1 MIILGKHKDY
11 YDYIVGI
18 YGRDE
23 DIVFDRKDVVVLN
36 SSQDYHNP
44 LWCKEELKGLPDIKK
59 SAKKL
64 FKWSVKNPYIDLTKP
79 HGRIEYVGVE
89 IGYKVYI
96 FLVERYLDESNEV
109 QIEPR
114 LIQVSD
120 VIKKA
125 SESPINIIP
134 YIDRLYGVF
143 DFKLSPSPRGVIIE
157 NPILSNTW
165 IPKFIPAEDVYSNVY
180 NYLISV
186 KDKKIVDT
194 RTEEQ
199 KAQSHGFNKESFRN
213 PIRLKDLK
221 Q

>member
-1 MIILGKHKDY
+1 MIILGKYKDY
-11 YDYIVGI
+11 YDYIVGT

-23 DIVFDRKDVVVLN
+23 DIVFDRKDAVVLN
-36 SSQDYHNP
+36 SNQDNHNP
-44 LWCKEELKGLPDIKK
+44 LWYKEELKWLPDIKK
-59 SAKKL
+59 STKKL
-64 FKWSVKNPYIDLTKP
+64 FKWSIKNPYIDLTKP

-96 FLVERYLDESNEV
+96 FLVERYLDGSNDV

-114 LIQVSD
+114 LIQISD
-120 VIKKA
+120 VVKKA

-134 YIDRLYGVF
+134 YTDRLRGGF
-143 DFKLSPSPRGVIIE
+143 DFNLVPTSPGRIIK

-165 IPKFIPAEDVYSNVY
+165 IPKFISAEDVYSNVY

-221 Q
+221 